1 MGRAKPALPF
11 GQVTILQRMVTE
23 LRREFDDLIVVSAPA
38 HAEAFDVIELI
49 RNAADVTLVRDEA
62 EYAGPA
68 GALARGM
75 AAAKNEITFACSGDL
90 PLLRAQVARTLCDWL
105 RAMPADCDAVIP
117 EIGGRLQPL
126 AAAYRRGCGP
136 MIAGIAAAGERRL
149 TSIVMRLDV
158 RRVGEAELR
167 RLDPELMS
175 FLNVNTPEEY
185 ARALR
190 IAGL

>member
-1 MGRAKPALPF
+1 MGQAKPALPF
-11 GQVTILQRMVTE
+11 GQVTILERMVAE
-23 LRREFDDLIVVSAPA
+23 LRREFDDLIVVSAPV

-49 RNAADVTLVRDEA
+49 GNAASVTLIRDEA
-62 EYAGPA
+62 EYAGPS
-68 GALARGM
+68 GPLARGM
-75 AAAKNEITFACSGDL
+75 AAAKNEITFACSCDL
-90 PLLRAQVARTLCDWL
+90 PLLRAQVARALCDWL
-105 RAMPADCDAVIP
+105 RELPANCDAVVP

-126 AAAYRRGCGP
+126 AAAYRRGCGSV
-136 MIAGIAAAGERRL
+136 ITAIAAAGERRL
-149 TSIVMRLDV
+149 TSIVMRLNV
-158 RRVGEAELR
+158 RRAGEAELR